1 MIDDIVFP
9 ATDGGVLAQVIVLA
23 VVAVVLLWLV
33 RKVKDLVWFVA
44 GLTVLVAGLMALRTV
59 H

>member
-9 ATDGGVLAQVIVLA
+9 ATDAGVLMQLIVLA
-23 VVAVVLLWLV
+23 VVATVALWFV